1 MAILALSCRANS
13 TSPAPETLI
22 RLIVTAAP
30 APRPALRYQLLPEL
44 REMSPGNPIPNYMR
58 CSVEQQGF
66 FLDREALERR
76 EDLLAMP
83 LKELAVQELQVH
95 GQVALRQADRAAR
108 LDSPRLAD
116 PAEAEGRRHR
126 RVDPRRAAAP
136 ARGRRPQ
143 GAVPRRGG
151 AGPVRRRDPHRQDAV
166 RHVAPPGRAPD
177 VHRQPGGHRGRV
189 QRHRPDGGDA
199 GAAGVPQPLLGP
211 DEPARP
217 LGPPGQGRGRRASCG
232 PRGCSATWTTGPR

>member
-1 MAILALSCRANS
+1 MWANS

-76 EDLLAMP
+76 EDLLVMP

-95 GQVALRQADRAAR
+95 GQVALPGRPGGQARH
-108 LDSPRLAD
+108 PRLAD
-116 PAEAEGRRHR
+116 IAKTEGRWHR

-136 ARGRRPQ
+136 ARGRRPK
-143 GAVPRRGG
+143 
-151 AGPVRRRDPHRQDAV
+151 VRFRAEVVLGRFDDAIGT
-166 RHVAPPGRAPD
+166 AKTLFAM
-177 VHRQPGGHRGRV
+177 
-189 QRHRPDGGDA
+189 
-199 GAAGVPQPLLGP
+199 
-211 DEPARP
+211 
-217 LGPPGQGRGRRASCG
+217 C
-232 PRGCSATWTTGPR
+232 AT